1 MKEQEEKGQ
10 IQTFLNRPSGR
21 QLFRI
26 RGSDAFSLH
35 LGVLGDPEGHIMLL
49 HPTGSPR
56 PAIWN
61 IMMPNTLPERYRAD
75 FYFEVA
81 NMIQG
86 FMACVFVA
94 TRRHGMEMPPEIG
107 IMVEPGGY
115 IELNNP
121 PISGFQPRWDVVV
134 NSETSRPCHCMF
146 YLDVGSMTQAFM
158 ACVYVAT
165 TRLGLPMPFEV
176 IQFDPEFYD
185 LLPTLT
191 PTNSTHYVIA
201 IIEATRNE
209 ACAFSFYF

>member
-1 MKEQEEKGQ
+1 MNWVEE
-10 IQTFLNRPSGR
+10 IE
-21 QLFRI
+21 RI
-26 RGSDAFSLH
+26 SYYLS
-35 LGVLGDPEGHIMLL
+35 
-49 HPTGSPR
+49 SPR
-56 PAIWN
+56 
-61 IMMPNTLPERYRAD
+61 TQQVFQVLRD
-75 FYFEVA
+75 EVTYC
-81 NMIQG
+81 Q
-86 FMACVFVA
+86 
-94 TRRHGMEMPPEIG
+94 IG

>member
-94 TRRHGMEMPPEIG
+94 TRRHGMEMPPE
-107 IMVEPGGY
+107 
-115 IELNNP
+115 
-121 PISGFQPRWDVVV
+121 
-134 NSETSRPCHCMF
+134 
-146 YLDVGSMTQAFM
+146 
-158 ACVYVAT
+158 
-165 TRLGLPMPFEV
+165 V
-176 IQFDPEFYD
+176 IKFDPHFYQQ
-185 LLPTLT
+185 LPSLAPAGSKFQMSTL
-191 PTNSTHYVIA
+191 IA
-201 IIEATRNE
+201 ATQYYTFT
-209 ACAFSFYF
+209 FSFYSK